1 MATLEKRIAAL
12 ETAGAVGAQP
22 ITNIVQFIKPGQL
35 DAEIQA
41 LHTKEGQSWTRLE
54 GETQQGLIDRATHEV
69 ERTAWGTALLFD
81 GDGVAT

>member
-1 MATLEKRIAAL
+1 MANLEKRIAAL

-41 LHTKEGQSWTRLE
+41 LHTKEGQSWIRLD
-54 GETQQGLIDRATHEV
+54 GETQQELIARATGEA
-69 ERTAWGTALLFD
+69 ERTAWGVALLFE
-81 GDGVAT
+81 GDGAVA